1 MKKHGSG
8 ASKDIRIVLESKGL
22 NAHSGAL
29 RRSYNYEENGI
40 NRTNVEH
47 GKDKMLLPV
56 SKITVC
62 LWGGFPT

>member
-1 MKKHGSG
+1 M
-8 ASKDIRIVLESKGL
+8 
-22 NAHSGAL
+22 AHSGAL
-29 RRSYNYEENGI
+29 RRSYNYEGNGI